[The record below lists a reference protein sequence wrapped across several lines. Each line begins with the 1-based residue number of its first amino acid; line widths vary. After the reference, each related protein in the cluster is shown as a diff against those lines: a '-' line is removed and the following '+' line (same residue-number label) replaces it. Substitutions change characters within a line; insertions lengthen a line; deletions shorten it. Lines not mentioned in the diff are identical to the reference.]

1 MSPKLRSIFAQVHLK
16 SLSMGSRRDFSSSSA
31 ASKRAEWDNL
41 FSPGISVKLGFAA
54 SACFAVYKVY
64 KNYYPKFLI
73 CREEHERMLQR
84 HKELWAQSK
93 LDELSRNVCCCGQQP
108 K

>member
-93 LDELSRNVCCCGQQP
+93 LDELSRNVC
-108 K
+108 